1 MIDGDLNTS
10 SLILDPHSFVSISQW
25 SSNKGVEHMI
35 SMVPSITKM
44 FASNVLLLRTVV
56 KELGAQGENLHMIW
70 SKQQP

>member
-10 SLILDPHSFVSISQW
+10 SLILVPHSFVSISQW

-35 SMVPSITKM
+35 SRSLLSLKM
-44 FASNVLLLRTVV
+44 FASNVLLLRTAL
-56 KELGAQGENLHMIW
+56 KELGAQGENLHLKW